1 MSLSTYHPMSGFPN
15 NDFGYE
21 THAALYSYLTWDQ
34 DQASLWIWSLI
45 VHFFH
50 IPT

>member
-1 MSLSTYHPMSGFPN
+1 MHHPMSGFSN
-15 NDFGYE
+15 NDFGRE
-21 THAALYSYLTWDQ
+21 IHAALYSSLTWDQ

-50 IPT
+50 IPA